1 EKGSVDGTVTF
12 HEVTQDLT
20 RILVVLEYH
29 PQGFMEQTGNLWRA
43 PGRRARLELKHFV
56 RHVMRETILNP
67 DDVKGWRGEIRDGE
81 VVQEDER
88 GDEGAEQPEDK
99 AAADKGD
106 EQAKDQSDEGKPE
119 EKKDESETKKDEEK
133 VGADA

>member
-1 EKGSVDGTVTF
+1 SVDGTVTF

-81 VVQEDER
+81 VVQEDDR
-88 GDEGAEQPEDK
+88 SDDEGNDEQPEGQADKGAEQPEN
-99 AAADKGD
+99 
-106 EQAKDQSDEGKPE
+106 QSDE
-119 EKKDESETKKDEEK
+119 KDESSKKKDEEK
-133 VGADA
+133 VGAQA